1 MAIILYSLLGLLS
14 LALCLAFAGAT
25 RLAIKRRHKSW
36 VTTAWASVISGA
48 WVGVAVRGLVE
59 LSQSS

>member
-1 MAIILYSLLGLLS
+1 MAILYSLLALFS

-25 RLAIKRRHKSW
+25 RLAIQRRHQSW
-36 VTTAWASVISGA
+36 VTTAWASVICAA
-48 WVGVAVRGLVE
+48 WTGVAVRGLMH